1 MGMTMISAFFPL
13 PQNRVVMIPQ
23 GRGAV
28 PAGREV
34 FVEPVAPPA
43 GDLSAICLEIREM
56 SRTPSTAT
64 EIALAVKSPTGAGT
78 PGEQGE
84 LRIVLMTAA

>member
-1 MGMTMISAFFPL
+1 MGMTVVSTFFPL
-13 PQNRVVMIPQ
+13 PQDRVLMIPHW
-23 GRGAV
+23 RGAV

-34 FVEPVAPPA
+34 FVEPVAPSA
-43 GDLSAICLEIREM
+43 GDLSAICLEYVKYLE
-56 SRTPSTAT
+56 PPWTAT
-64 EIALAVKSPTGAGT
+64 EIALAVKLPTGAGT

>member
-13 PQNRVVMIPQ
+13 PQDRVVMIPQ

-64 EIALAVKSPTGAGT
+64 EIALAVKSPLERARPASRGNSG
-78 PGEQGE
+78 
-84 LRIVLMTAA
+84 LF